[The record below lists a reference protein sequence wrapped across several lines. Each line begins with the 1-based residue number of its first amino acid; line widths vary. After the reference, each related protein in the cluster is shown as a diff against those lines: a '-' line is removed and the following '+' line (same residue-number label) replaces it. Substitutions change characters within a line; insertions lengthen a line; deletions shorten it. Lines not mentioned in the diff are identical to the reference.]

1 MSFNWKH
8 GKKITH
14 IQWNKNVIFMML
26 FVAWVGFRFYKLTL
40 VYNNKACVPY
50 ATLVLS
56 MYNSDPAIWWVILN
70 ESLNNNLSC
79 RYSECVI
86 FHYKVFRVHIPLMHA
101 RWRPLFF
108 ADCLAKRLYTR
119 KYTRRVVAE
128 PRPS

>member
-1 MSFNWKH
+1 MK
-8 GKKITH
+8 
-14 IQWNKNVIFMML
+14 L
-26 FVAWVGFRFYKLTL
+26 FVALVGFRFYKLTL

-101 RWRPLFF
+101 RWRPFF
-108 ADCLAKRLYTR
+108 SLSVLQSGSTHANILVELWLNLG
-119 KYTRRVVAE
+119 
-128 PRPS
+128 RPNGIVEKGKAINIYVNGYWSI